1 MFVDLEDVKVRVY
14 LNAVKELNLC
24 REVWSPAL
32 NQHNLR
38 NADYYRE
45 VVKYWLFLISETKRE
60 VETFNLLDPNQIRL
74 HYATL
79 EL

>member
-1 MFVDLEDVKVRVY
+1 MFVDLRDVKVRVY

-32 NQHNLR
+32 NQHNLK

-45 VVKYWLFLISETKRE
+45 VVKYYPAYRMRHETYRRRSLLMRE
-60 VETFNLLDPNQIRL
+60 V
-74 HYATL
+74 
-79 EL
+79 